1 MLGVGIT
8 QPQVKLFISC
18 ISVDILLSF
27 SELRIGIPAIL
38 GVLFSA
44 LLSLLLLLS
53 ALTSVV
59 NLTQARAL

>member
-1 MLGVGIT
+1 MLGVGIA

-18 ISVDILLSF
+18 VSVDILLSF
-27 SELRIGIPAIL
+27 SELRISTTAVL
-38 GVLFSA
+38 GASFSA